1 MHGKHPRIVDDLVLV
16 VAVILAALAVI
27 GLLAAAPA
35 L

>member
-1 MHGKHPRIVDDLVLV
+1 MHGKHPRMVDDLVLV
-16 VAVILAALAVI
+16 VMATLVVLAVL